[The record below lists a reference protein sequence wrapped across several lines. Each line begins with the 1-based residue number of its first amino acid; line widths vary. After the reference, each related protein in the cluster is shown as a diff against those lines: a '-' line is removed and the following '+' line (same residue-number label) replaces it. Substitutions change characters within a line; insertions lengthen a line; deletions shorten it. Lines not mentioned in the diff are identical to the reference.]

1 MNNYGRFYFVKSFNK
16 FKKIPKEFLPSLFIV
31 NYSLLIDLGGICMKR
46 FFQKGPNGRRKF
58 VLKRNHVI
66 VAALV
71 VMIGVTGYLN
81 LRDRAAYDNGL
92 ALTPSGEIMA
102 LIMDDMIA
110 QDVAMVNTTLDE
122 AGNLDF
128 THNHEIA
135 TVATDPGAAVFVNTG
150 DASSFFIQAKLN
162 REQARSGQ
170 MASLTE
176 MINKT
181 AIDQEQRAEKAAQ
194 MAELLSR
201 IEREA
206 ATEALIEAKG
216 FAEVYVRISD
226 NAVDIVVDR
235 ATLTDQ
241 EVAQIVD
248 VALRKTGMT
257 AEQIFI
263 SPLRQN

>member
-1 MNNYGRFYFVKSFNK
+1 MRK
-16 FKKIPKEFLPSLFIV
+16 FFE
-31 NYSLLIDLGGICMKR
+31 
-46 FFQKGPNGRRKF
+46 KGPNGRKKF

-66 VAALV
+66 IAALV

-81 LRDRAAYDNGL
+81 LRDNRQAEEGL

-102 LIMDDMIA
+102 LIMDDMIV

-128 THNHEIA
+128 AHNNEIA
-135 TVATDPGAAVFVNTG
+135 TVATDPGAAVFVNTSN
-150 DASSFFIQAKLN
+150 DSSFFIQAKLN

-176 MINKT
+176 MINNLSI
-181 AIDQEQRAEKAAQ
+181 AQEQRAEKATQ
-194 MAELLSR
+194 MTELLSR

-235 ATLTDQ
+235 AELTDQ

-248 VALRKTGMT
+248 VALRKTGM
-257 AEQIFI
+257 ALDQIFI